1 MTVPLLST
9 RTTNVELTPKRRDLL
24 KTKLFPLCRYLGED
38 ASIAYF
44 DVVIRY
50 ERSKVSGDQ
59 FYVSVKLSTPTN
71 RYMAVSIAP
80 HLERALLESRN
91 TLKRQL
97 SEQRKK
103 DIRTQPAWSFRP
115 VQLA

>member
-24 KTKLFPLCRYLGED
+24 KDKLFPLTRYIND
-38 ASIAYF
+38 TSIAYF
-44 DVVIRY
+44 DVVIRQ

-59 FYVSVKLSTPTN
+59 FYVSVKLATTTN
-71 RYMAVSIAP
+71 RYVGVSVGSTLNA
-80 HLERALLESRN
+80 ALLEVRD
-91 TLKRQL
+91 TLRRQL
-97 SEQRKK
+97 CESK
-103 DIRTQPAWSFRP
+103 DRSRYSKPEWVFDP